1 MDFVR
6 KTMNTT
12 AVSVKKIVKQFS
24 LVFCISIVPAHGL
37 VAQTKLAQCISMASQ
52 MNSQLPRQIDSI
64 TKLEATSC
72 IEDRGQIFFQ
82 YVHII
87 SSSSKLPKDVE
98 KSAKLSAKN
107 QYCTNKEFRNALSIF
122 NFDFY
127 YLDTRKNPLYSF
139 TLTKNDC

>member
-1 MDFVR
+1 MSIQERSF
-6 KTMNTT
+6 
-12 AVSVKKIVKQFS
+12 KKIANQFS
-24 LVFCISIVPAHGL
+24 LAFCISL
-37 VAQTKLAQCISMASQ
+37 VSAFSVNAQTKLAQCMTMASQ
-52 MNSQLPRQIDSI
+52 MNLQLPRQIDSI

-72 IEDRGQIFFQ
+72 IEDRGQIYFQ

-98 KSAKLSAKN
+98 KNAKLSAKN
-107 QYCTNKEFRNALSIF
+107 QYCSNKEFRNALSIF